1 MAPGSFNGK
10 NYGGLHSG
18 CGKKQK
24 KGVYTLN
31 GYRSQRRT
39 HKDFKPGREVVDIKT
54 DYTGIIEEKSSSSPR
69 SLIKVYFPS
78 TGETKYIYNNLLIL
92 KEDEEVKDEI
102 EYRDFTKKEIY
113 KYNRYLD
120 KKKNDNMKR
129 EQEKKKRREDRLNMR
144 QARKKLREELN
155 KNIKLVGNNE
165 YNLLKSNSNIVNEI
179 NKDRYL
185 RIQNLKDKNKFK
197 LSQDKL
203 FIGLN
208 KLTQDGSTEQ
218 LCLNISN
225 KYDYLELVKKYMD
238 EKL

>member
-31 GYRSQRRT
+31 EYN
-39 HKDFKPGREVVDIKT
+39 HKNISHKYFKSGKEVIYIKT
-54 DYTGIIEEKSSSSPR
+54 GFIGIIEEYNDGPR
-69 SLIKVYFPS
+69 TLKKVYFPS
-78 TGETKYIYNNLLIL
+78 MGETKYIYTNLLKL
-92 KEDEEVKDEI
+92 
-102 EYRDFTKKEIY
+102 
-113 KYNRYLD
+113 
-120 KKKNDNMKR
+120 KKKNIKSKII
-129 EQEKKKRREDRLNMR
+129 EQKQLTKKQIEKYNKYLEKKENYIDKIKKEKEDKRKERINIRKAKKILR
-144 QARKKLREELN
+144 QDIN
-155 KNIKLVGNNE
+155 KNIVFSDSG
-165 YNLLKSNSNIVNEI
+165 YNLFKSDSNIVNEI

-203 FIGLN
+203 IIILN

-225 KYDYLELVKKYMD
+225 RNDYLELVKKYMN
-238 EKL
+238 EML